1 VAELSST
8 KAEPPPD
15 NGDLP
20 VGAALARLRR
30 NAGVTGQRLA
40 QRLRMSQAKISKI
53 ETGVTSP
60 SPQDVERIARE
71 LGAPASEVRR
81 LREQAEHSRDQMVDW
96 RAGQRD
102 PTRWQREIAN
112 LESEARD
119 LRVFSPAV
127 ISGLLQTSEFA
138 RSVLTSVQEV
148 WHTPSSGIGEAVT
161 ARVQRQE
168 VLDDPSKRFHF
179 LMPEAVLHNLLAR
192 AEDMPAQL
200 TRLLDAS
207 RQANITISFIPQE
220 SRLAYPPYHGFSLLD
235 DRLVIIDLYN
245 TVVVT
250 RGRADIRLYQHV
262 FDALAAQATQDV
274 EPILDRYRRLY
285 LKMAQES

>member
-1 VAELSST
+1 
-8 KAEPPPD
+8 
-15 NGDLP
+15 
-20 VGAALARLRR
+20 
-30 NAGVTGQRLA
+30 
-40 QRLRMSQAKISKI
+40 MSQAKISKI
-53 ETGVTSP
+53 ETGTTSP
-60 SPQDVERIARE
+60 SPQDVERIARV
-71 LGAPASEVRR
+71 LGAAPAEVQR
-81 LREQAEHSRDQMVDW
+81 LRERAEHSRDQMVDW

-102 PTRWQREIAN
+102 PARWQREIAN
-112 LESEARD
+112 LEADARE

-127 ISGLLQTSEFA
+127 ITGLLQTSEFA

-168 VLDDPSKRFHF
+168 ILEDRSKRFHF
-179 LMPEAVLHNLLAR
+179 LVTETVLRNLLAR

-200 TRLLDAS
+200 SRLLDAS
-207 RQANITISFIPQE
+207 RQDNVTISLIPEEVQ
-220 SRLAYPPYHGFSLLD
+220 LAYPPYHGFSLLD

-250 RGRADIRLYQHV
+250 RGRADLRLYRHV

-274 EPILDRYRRLY
+274 EPILNKYRRMY
-285 LKMAQES
+285 LAMAQDG